1 MFGSA
6 SQGGEQ
12 ADQLYLGM
20 LGSLIAF
27 LWSAAEYLQVLD
39 YFQYPPEGYKC
50 LKTWGTAGVTYER
63 EVFLP
68 QKTRKLPLRH

>member
-12 ADQLYLGM
+12 ADQLYFGM

-27 LWSAAEYLQVLD
+27 LWSAAKYLRALTEFAKEFTVIFEIDPEYL
-39 YFQYPPEGYKC
+39 
-50 LKTWGTAGVTYER
+50 
-63 EVFLP
+63 
-68 QKTRKLPLRH
+68 RHTEESAK

>member
-27 LWSAAEYLQVLD
+27 LWSAAEYLLNN
-39 YFQYPPEGYKC
+39 
-50 LKTWGTAGVTYER
+50 
-63 EVFLP
+63 LP
-68 QKTRKLPLRH
+68 ISHPLRNVF

>member
-12 ADQLYLGM
+12 ADQLYFGM

-27 LWSAAEYLQVLD
+27 LWSAAEYLRSKGINSFLSANMPGASCSYANCFGA
-39 YFQYPPEGYKC
+39 YFALLQTSGW
-50 LKTWGTAGVTYER
+50 LI
-63 EVFLP
+63 
-68 QKTRKLPLRH
+68 

>member
-20 LGSLIAF
+20 LGSLIAS
-27 LWSAAEYLQVLD
+27 LWSAAEYLLNNIDCSQRVLGD
-39 YFQYPPEGYKC
+39 GEIISSPFLSLANNIEGK
-50 LKTWGTAGVTYER
+50 KW
-63 EVFLP
+63 
-68 QKTRKLPLRH
+68 

>member
-27 LWSAAEYLQVLD
+27 LWSAAEYLRGVHI
-39 YFQYPPEGYKC
+39 
-50 LKTWGTAGVTYER
+50 KTNDINIIWGT
-63 EVFLP
+63 P
-68 QKTRKLPLRH
+68 

>member
-1 MFGSA
+1 MFGSAPQGHFLRGA

-27 LWSAAEYLQVLD
+27 LWSAAEYLRIL
-39 YFQYPPEGYKC
+39 YII
-50 LKTWGTAGVTYER
+50 T
-63 EVFLP
+63 
-68 QKTRKLPLRH
+68 H

>member
-12 ADQLYLGM
+12 ADQLYFGM

-27 LWSAAEYLQVLD
+27 LWSAAEYLRKNYLYPFLTLD
-39 YFQYPPEGYKC
+39 G
-50 LKTWGTAGVTYER
+50 
-63 EVFLP
+63 
-68 QKTRKLPLRH
+68 

>member
-12 ADQLYLGM
+12 ADQLYFGM

-27 LWSAAEYLQVLD
+27 LWSAAEYLPVI
-39 YFQYPPEGYKC
+39 FVGS
-50 LKTWGTAGVTYER
+50 GTLVQHSYCI
-63 EVFLP
+63 P
-68 QKTRKLPLRH
+68 QKAGLKSHFRFT

>member
-1 MFGSA
+1 MFGNA

-27 LWSAAEYLQVLD
+27 LWSVAEYLRL
-39 YFQYPPEGYKC
+39 FS
-50 LKTWGTAGVTYER
+50 LM
-63 EVFLP
+63 F
-68 QKTRKLPLRH
+68 

>member
-27 LWSAAEYLQVLD
+27 LWSAAEYLQ
-39 YFQYPPEGYKC
+39 
-50 LKTWGTAGVTYER
+50 LKLLEIESLLFSWSV
-63 EVFLP
+63 
-68 QKTRKLPLRH
+68 

>member
-27 LWSAAEYLQVLD
+27 LWSADEYLARVKKKAGM
-39 YFQYPPEGYKC
+39 PP
-50 LKTWGTAGVTYER
+50 T
-63 EVFLP
+63 FNP
-68 QKTRKLPLRH
+68 HQKI

>member
-27 LWSAAEYLQVLD
+27 LWSAAEYLL
-39 YFQYPPEGYKC
+39 FF
-50 LKTWGTAGVTYER
+50 
-63 EVFLP
+63 VFTPYHHGPIGEHSLP
-68 QKTRKLPLRH
+68 RQPDQ

>member
-20 LGSLIAF
+20 LGNLIAF
-27 LWSAAEYLQVLD
+27 LWSDAEYLHL
-39 YFQYPPEGYKC
+39 
-50 LKTWGTAGVTYER
+50 
-63 EVFLP
+63 
-68 QKTRKLPLRH
+68 

>member
-27 LWSAAEYLQVLD
+27 LWSADEYLHEFGRWVVQHWDVKGFAFFD
-39 YFQYPPEGYKC
+39 ES
-50 LKTWGTAGVTYER
+50 YEIY
-63 EVFLP
+63 
-68 QKTRKLPLRH
+68 TRAAAA